1 MRLSKKS
8 RTKVNRSKA
17 TKKLFRANKKLAETG
32 HLPPGTLV
40 HVGERTVDKV
50 RISFMQYDAQTV
62 NEEPGLTADQILKL
76 PKCKSNLWIHVEGLH
91 DLALVEAIGKRFDL
105 HPLVLEDLINTAQRP
120 KAEDSGDYLFF
131 VIKLLHYMDE
141 TCEMDSEQMG
151 FVLGSNFLLT
161 FREAAGSEFDD
172 LRERIRAGKGRART
186 SGVDYLAY
194 CLVDTVVDDY
204 FVSLEKL
211 AERIELLEEELV
223 SNPTTDTLELI
234 HRLKTDMIFL
244 RRSVWP
250 LREIVNRL
258 IVSDGGL
265 VKPPTVPYWR
275 DVYDHTIH
283 AIETM
288 ETYREILSG
297 MLDIYL
303 SSMSNRLNET
313 MKVLTLIATVFIPL
327 TFMTG
332 WYGMNFKNMPELQ
345 WEWGYPVFVGVVATV
360 VALILG
366 IFRRNRWI

>member
-1 MRLSKKS
+1 MRSATKSRAKANLSKS
-8 RTKVNRSKA
+8 S
-17 TKKLFRANKKLAETG
+17 KKLLRANKKLSLTR

-40 HVGERTVDKV
+40 HVGERTAEKV
-50 RISFMQYDAQTV
+50 RISLMQYDANEV
-62 NEEPGLTADQILKL
+62 NEVPCLTAEQILKL
-76 PKCKSNLWIHVEGLH
+76 PESKSNLWIHVEGLQ
-91 DLALVEAIGKRFDL
+91 DLSIVESIGKRFGL
-105 HPLVLEDLINTAQRP
+105 HPLVLEDLVNTAQRP
-120 KAEDSGDYLFF
+120 KAEDSGDYMFF
-131 VIKLLHYMDE
+131 VIKMLHYTED
-141 TCEMDSEQMG
+141 TCEMESEQMG
-151 FVLGSNFLLT
+151 FVLGSRFLLT
-161 FREAAGSEFDD
+161 FRESQGCEFND
-172 LRERIRAGKGRART
+172 LRGRITSGKGRVRT

-211 AERIELLEEELV
+211 AERIEVLEEDLV
-223 SNPTTDTLELI
+223 TDPSPDTLELI

-244 RRSVWP
+244 RRSIWP

-258 IVSDGGL
+258 IMSDGGL
-265 VKPPTVPYWR
+265 VQHTSVPYWR

-303 SSMSNRLNET
+303 SSMSNRLNQT

-345 WEWGYPVFVGVVATV
+345 WAWGYPGFAGLVGLVVAF
-360 VALILG
+360 ILTF
-366 IFRRNRWI
+366 FRRNKWI